1 MPLQN
6 LFDTATTVANYNYR
20 LAWEMFSEFI
30 HSEEQDK
37 ETSYPV
43 WSEISSLMSED
54 DDVSKTAFYK
64 VFHCLHRDATGS
76 CLLLLLVMSN
86 RLLCQGNLCPSCDP
100 DTFKIPLK
108 SLKALFTRAF
118 GLSHDIN
125 NLSTMMFLEFSLRDL
140 YFDAALLS
148 HNILRHSTIMFNEFY
163 ERYAQGKQYHINA
176 TKSCHTN
183 PLYAPEEREKAQQMN
198 VIFPARKKML
208 DARIYWTELQS
219 LTSRDEKTRHYAF
232 FILFQCLHRDTRK
245 IDIYTKILACRI
257 NNKC

>member
-1 MPLQN
+1 MVPALSFHGHQWI
-6 LFDTATTVANYNYR
+6 YN
-20 LAWEMFSEFI
+20 
-30 HSEEQDK
+30 
-37 ETSYPV
+37 PV
-43 WSEISSLMSED
+43 
-54 DDVSKTAFYK
+54 
-64 VFHCLHRDATGS
+64 RGS
-76 CLLLLLVMSN
+76 CLLLLLGMSN
-86 RLLCQGNLCPSCDP
+86 LLLCQGNSCPSCCP
-100 DTFKIPLK
+100 DVFDIPLK
-108 SLKALFTRAF
+108 
-118 GLSHDIN
+118 
-125 NLSTMMFLEFSLRDL
+125 SLRDL

-198 VIFPARKKML
+198 NEELSKWILTLLYSWKPPLHHLVTNVRHLIEVSDPILSSAREDVNKVQELQELIERQFSQVIFPARKKML